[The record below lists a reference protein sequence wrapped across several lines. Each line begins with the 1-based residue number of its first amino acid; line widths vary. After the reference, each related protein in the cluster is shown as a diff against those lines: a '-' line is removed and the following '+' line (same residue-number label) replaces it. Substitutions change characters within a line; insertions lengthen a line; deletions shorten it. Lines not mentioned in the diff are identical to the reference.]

1 MSEPVEGRY
10 EGAAQEKATA
20 PAQPDIQHI
29 PVGPR
34 KMCLKPLC
42 IQQFRG
48 GSAVPSG
55 DSVRERVPNPVVR
68 VDDIEIVSGLQNP
81 PIAWLTRRSST
92 SLRKSV
98 TTSPGYFFVLRDSF
112 SSTPRR

>member
-34 KMCLKPLC
+34 KIRLKPVC
-42 IQQFRG
+42 IQHFRG
-48 GSAVPSG
+48 GSTVQSG
-55 DSVRERVPNPVVR
+55 ESVNERLRDPIAR
-68 VDDIEIVSGLQNP
+68 VHEIEVISGPQDP
-81 PIAWLTRRSST
+81 PIA
-92 SLRKSV
+92 
-98 TTSPGYFFVLRDSF
+98 
-112 SSTPRR
+112 